1 MQSKHKLEPTTAAA
15 FNQQYFKAITLQS
28 RDRFSSLS
36 RHLTKAN
43 ILSVRPNVSRWHFA
57 ISTQCLR
64 KRMRLLTASP
74 TDPAG
79 RDPGPARFRRRSRL
93 FWPPARTH
101 ALHRP
106 RKNCRVPDHSFLH
119 PTRCLFHPPPLQPG
133 FSYQRCRRRLLCRR
147 VAKQTCYSCRICIT
161 CLTFSCVSSSIGA
174 YLFEN
179 GDDTNKG
186 KAN

>member
-1 MQSKHKLEPTTAAA
+1 MT
-15 FNQQYFKAITLQS
+15 F
-28 RDRFSSLS
+28 
-36 RHLTKAN
+36 RHLNAMSEKTDATFDRLSDGPRWPRPRPCAFSAAQPT
-43 ILSVRPNVSRWHFA
+43 ILA
-57 ISTQCLR
+57 
-64 KRMRLLTASP
+64 
-74 TDPAG
+74 
-79 RDPGPARFRRRSRL
+79 
-93 FWPPARTH
+93 ARTH